1 MTRRQIADEAKRQY
15 WKRHVQAWQQSN
27 IDQTEYCRRQGLKRV
42 TFWYWKKK
50 FSKDSSDVSLVP
62 VPIKINIP
70 TPPKPLIVD
79 IGKRFQIEVSG
90 DFEAATL
97 RKLVRTLE
105 GI

>member
-1 MTRRQIADEAKRQY
+1 MTKRQIVDEGKRKF
-15 WKRHVQAWQQSN
+15 WRKHVQAWQQSN
-27 IDQTEYCRRQGLKRV
+27 MDQAEYCRRQGLKRA

-50 FSKDSSDVSLVP
+50 FAKDSSGFSLVP
-62 VPIKINIP
+62 IPIKVNMP
-70 TPPKPLIVD
+70 PAPKPLIVD
-79 IGKRFQIEVSG
+79 IGERFRIEVSG